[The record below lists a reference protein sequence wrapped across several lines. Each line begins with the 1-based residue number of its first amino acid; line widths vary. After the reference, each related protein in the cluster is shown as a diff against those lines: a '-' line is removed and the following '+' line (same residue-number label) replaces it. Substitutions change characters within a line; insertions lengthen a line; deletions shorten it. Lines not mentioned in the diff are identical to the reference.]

1 MNRKKEKNNQVKD
14 NKWGERVLIGVT
26 VLAMVTVLIGWIKW
40 FDTVKKG
47 PYVATIEDISR
58 VCTSKPIKIYEKALV
73 KENQSIL
80 LSSPLHKEEF
90 EKYIIHYKENINP
103 LFLIYRVTLSNG
115 KQYTINYDDPYL
127 SKILGKNKKILAC

>member
-58 VCTSKPIKIYEKALV
+58 VCTSKPIKK
-73 KENQSIL
+73 
-80 LSSPLHKEEF
+80 
-90 EKYIIHYKENINP
+90 
-103 LFLIYRVTLSNG
+103 
-115 KQYTINYDDPYL
+115 
-127 SKILGKNKKILAC
+127 